1 MKTKV
6 SQKEWNEMNR
16 AIKFRGV
23 RQKYL
28 PNVHES
34 IFKFGNLLSHNCIG
48 EVGCDIEHYEY
59 AKVIPKTIGQFTG
72 IKDRNEKEIY
82 EGDLL
87 KIANDEIIEVI
98 FKSGQFLGLRKNGT
112 ISRTTLYWKYAEI
125 IGNVYNENEG
135 GENE

>member
-1 MKTKV
+1 
-6 SQKEWNEMNR
+6 MNR
-16 AIKFRGV
+16 VIKFRGV
-23 RQKYL
+23 REKYL

-34 IFKFGNLLSHNCIG
+34 MFKFGNLLSSNSIG
-48 EVGCDIEHYEY
+48 QVGCDIEHYEY

-72 IKDRNEKEIY
+72 IKDRNKKEIY

-87 KIANDEIIEVI
+87 KTASDEIIEVI

-112 ISRTTLYWKYAEI
+112 ISRTTLYWEYAEI
-125 IGNVYNENEG
+125 IGNVYTAYEG